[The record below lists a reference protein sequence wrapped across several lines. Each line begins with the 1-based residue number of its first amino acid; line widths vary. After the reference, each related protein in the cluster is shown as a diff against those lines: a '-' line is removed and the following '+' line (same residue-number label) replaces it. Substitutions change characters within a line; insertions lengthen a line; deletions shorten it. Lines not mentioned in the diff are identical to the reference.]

1 MRGNNREAWC
11 AGVVVRLDSQ
21 VPERGS
27 LFSGNGEMQM
37 GTLAVVVDM
46 SDE

>member
-1 MRGNNREAWC
+1 M
-11 AGVVVRLDSQ
+11 VVRLKSKLA
-21 VPERGS
+21 EGGR

-37 GTLAVVVDM
+37 GTLGVVVDM